1 MSSSAQ
7 DPRDARRLA
16 ALACY
21 QIVDTPREASFDELA
36 ELAADLCGAPIA
48 VVNLIASHRQF
59 FKAEVGL
66 GVRETPLDNSFCIHA
81 LLEDEFLLVPDATQ
95 DARFACNPLVTG
107 EPHLRFYAGALLKTA
122 DGVPIGTLCVLDYQ
136 PRTLTAL
143 QQKSLRVLARQVM
156 AQLELRREV
165 IERDRGNDELTRT
178 RNEAVDSEARFRNM
192 ADYAPVMLWVTD
204 ANGACT
210 YLNQRWCDFTGQTPA
225 EAEGLGW
232 LAATHPDDSQR
243 TGQIFLDANA
253 TRVPFRLE
261 YRLRHADGS
270 YHWAIDAALPRFG
283 ADGTFLGYIG
293 SVIDIQDR
301 RHAEEQ
307 LQASE
312 ARYRTLFN
320 SIESGFCVVE
330 VDLSGDQVDYRVVE
344 ANPAFFQQTGFP
356 QAIVDQWLRKAL
368 PNLEEHW
375 YDVYGR
381 VARSGEPM
389 RFEQWSA
396 ALERWFDVFAFRTG
410 HASESRVAILFND
423 ISARRKAE
431 EALRQLNETLEQ
443 QVAERTAERDR
454 MWATSPDLMLVIDF
468 SGVFRQVNPAW
479 TTMLG
484 YEAAELIGR
493 HVTEFVVNDD
503 HDDTIQSYRSAAAG
517 GRTTIVNRYHHKNG
531 STRWISW
538 VAAPAGD
545 VTYATGRD
553 ITAEREQALALAQTE
568 EQLRQAQKMEAVG
581 QLTGGIAHDFNNLLT
596 GVIGS
601 LDLLQRQ
608 LARGQTDKLARYA
621 TAATTSANRAAALTH
636 RLLAFSRRQPLDPKA
651 VNANRLV
658 SGMEDL
664 LRRTIGENI
673 ALEIVTAGGLWQSL
687 CDPHQ
692 LESAVLNLVIN
703 GRDAMPGG
711 GTLTIE
717 TCNAHIDLAYSARLG
732 NVRPGQYVC
741 VCVTDTGT
749 GMTKETIA
757 RAFEPFFTTK
767 PIGQGTGLGLSM
779 IYGFARQS
787 EGYAKIYSEVGQGT
801 TVKLY
806 LPRFYGDADRLD
818 DEQRGL
824 GTAHGTDAGEVVLVI
839 EDETVVR
846 DLVVEVLQDLG
857 YQTIE
862 AADGPS
868 GLKVLQSAARI
879 DLLITDIGLP
889 GLNGRQ
895 VVDAARQQR
904 PELKVLFMTGYAE
917 NATIAN
923 GFLEPGMQMI
933 TKPFAIDALMLRI
946 RDMIKG

>member
-16 ALACY
+16 ALAYY

-210 YLNQRWCDFTGQTPA
+210 YLNQRWYDFTGQTPA

-389 RFEQWSA
+389 RFEQGSA

>member
-95 DARFACNPLVTG
+95 DARFACNPRVTG

>member
-1 MSSSAQ
+1 MAY
-7 DPRDARRLA
+7 
-16 ALACY
+16 Y

-210 YLNQRWCDFTGQTPA
+210 YLNQRWYDFTGQTPA

-389 RFEQWSA
+389 RFEQGSA

>member
-210 YLNQRWCDFTGQTPA
+210 YLNQRWYDFTGQTPA

-389 RFEQWSA
+389 RFEQGSA

-503 HDDTIQSYRSAAAG
+503 HDDTIQSYRSAAAA

-545 VTYATGRD
+545 VTYTTGRD

>member
-1 MSSSAQ
+1 M
-7 DPRDARRLA
+7 A
-16 ALACY
+16 ALAYY

-210 YLNQRWCDFTGQTPA
+210 YLNQRWYDFTGQTPA

-389 RFEQWSA
+389 RFEQGSA

>member
-1 MSSSAQ
+1 MTGAPTGAAHP
-7 DPRDARRLA
+7 DARDA
-16 ALACY
+16 
-21 QIVDTPREASFDELA
+21 
-36 ELAADLCGAPIA
+36 
-48 VVNLIASHRQF
+48 
-59 FKAEVGL
+59 
-66 GVRETPLDNSFCIHA
+66 
-81 LLEDEFLLVPDATQ
+81 
-95 DARFACNPLVTG
+95 
-107 EPHLRFYAGALLKTA
+107 
-122 DGVPIGTLCVLDYQ
+122 
-136 PRTLTAL
+136 
-143 QQKSLRVLARQVM
+143 
-156 AQLELRREV
+156 
-165 IERDRGNDELTRT
+165 
-178 RNEAVDSEARFRNM
+178 EAVDSETRFQNM
-192 ADYAPVMLWVTD
+192 ADFAPVMLWVTD
-204 ANGACT
+204 ADGACT
-210 YLNQRWCDFTGQTPA
+210 YLNQRWYEFTGQTPTDA
-225 EAEGLGW
+225 GGLGW
-232 LAATHPDDSQR
+232 LAATHPDDRPR
-243 TGQIFLDANA
+243 TARIFMKANA
-253 TRVPFRLE
+253 ARTPFRLE

-312 ARYRTLFN
+312 ARYRTLFE

-330 VDLSGDQVDYRVVE
+330 VDLSGTQVDYRVIE

-356 QAIVDQWLRKAL
+356 RAIVDQWLRKAL
-368 PNLEEHW
+368 PDLEEHW

-381 VARSGEPM
+381 VARSGQAM
-389 RFEQWSA
+389 RFEQGSA
-396 ALERWFDVFAFRTG
+396 ALGRWFDVFAFRTG
-410 HASESRVAILFND
+410 TPSEGRVAILFND

-431 EALRQLNETLEQ
+431 EALQQLNETLEQ

-454 MWATSPDLMLVIDF
+454 MWVTSPDLMLVIDF
-468 SGVFRQVNPAW
+468 SGVLRQVNPAW

-484 YEAAELIGR
+484 YDAAELVGR
-493 HVTEFVVNDD
+493 HVNEFVVPDD
-503 HDDTIQSYRSAAAG
+503 HEGTTGAYLAAAAG
-517 GRTTIVNRYHHKNG
+517 QRPAIVNRYYHKDG

-673 ALEIVTAGGLWQSL
+673 ALEIVTAGGLWQCL

-703 GRDAMPGG
+703 GRDAMPDG

-717 TCNAHIDLAYSARLG
+717 TCNAHIDLAYATRLG

-749 GMTKETIA
+749 GMTKDTIA

-806 LPRFYGDADRLD
+806 LPRFYGEADGNGDEQHGLGSADRA
-818 DEQRGL
+818 GS
-824 GTAHGTDAGEVVLVI
+824 GEVVLVI

-868 GLKVLQSAARI
+868 GLKLLQSAARI

-895 VVDAARQQR
+895 VVDAARAQR
-904 PELKVLFMTGYAE
+904 PALKVLFMTGYAE

-933 TKPFAIDALMLRI
+933 TKPFAIDALTSRI
-946 RDMIKG
+946 RDMITE